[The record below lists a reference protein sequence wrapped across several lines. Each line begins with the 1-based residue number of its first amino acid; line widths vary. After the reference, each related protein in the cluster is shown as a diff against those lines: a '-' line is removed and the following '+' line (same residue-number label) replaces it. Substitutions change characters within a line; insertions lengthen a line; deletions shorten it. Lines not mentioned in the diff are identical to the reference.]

1 MGQFTAFFKKLFDSS
16 DWPPRWHC
24 GQWTEFHGWLYI
36 ISDLLIWSAYFTIP
50 VVIIRFISKKQDI
63 RFTRLYFMFAAF
75 ILACGATHFLD
86 ALAFWIPVYRLNALA
101 RFITGVVSWATV
113 FYLVKYLP
121 FVFSLKS
128 QKELEIEIGQRKK
141 AEEKFRGLLEAAPDA
156 MVITNEN
163 GEIVLVNRQ
172 TETMFG
178 YTKEELIGRKVEILI
193 PARFHSRHVV
203 DRISYFEN
211 PKVRTMGAGLELFA
225 KRKDGS
231 QIPVEISLSPL
242 VTEDG
247 TLVSASIRDIT
258 LRKISEENLS
268 KAKKDYQLLV
278 SSIKD
283 YAIIMLD
290 KEGHIASWNSG
301 AEYIKGYKAEEI
313 IGKPMEV
320 FYTSEE
326 IENGEPERNLQLALE
341 KGNYETEGWR
351 VRKDGSEFFANIVFT
366 SLIDEEGKLY
376 GYAKVTK
383 DITEKRKA
391 EESIRF
397 LASIAN
403 SIQDPVISSDNEYFI
418 TQWNEAAEELFE
430 WKTGEVIGKKANELL
445 KVSYTNDTRAQILKS
460 LNENDFWQ
468 GEVIYHTKSGKPIN
482 ALATASHLK
491 DEKGNINGNLIL
503 IRDITKRKQAEQA
516 LSKLNEEL
524 EQRVQERTKAVEDT
538 LKEKNIILESIG
550 DAFFAVD
557 KDWMVTYWNRIAEQ
571 DLQVLKEQ
579 IIGKNLWDIFTE
591 SIDSLSYTKYHQAL
605 AQNQMVHFE
614 DYYPFLNKWYEISAY
629 PSVSGLSVYFKDVTE
644 RKKMQDSLIE
654 REEQL
659 EMFIEH
665 SPASLAMLD
674 KHMMYIAA
682 SQRWINDFGLDG
694 QALIGKSHYEI
705 FPEIP
710 QRWKEIHQRCLN
722 GAIEK
727 NDEDLF
733 IREDGSRNWIRWEVR
748 PWHRASGE
756 IGGIIIFSE
765 EITERKNAE
774 EKIRNLNIELEEKV
788 ISRTE
793 QLRKTNEELE
803 AFTYSVSHDLRA
815 PLRGI
820 IGFTTIL
827 EEDYASKLDDE
838 ARRITNVIKS
848 NTIKM
853 GQLIDDLLDFS
864 RMGKQQIIKAKIDTA
879 SLLKDVVRELTTQY
893 MVHNEISWDIRDL
906 LPMDADMNTMRQV
919 WINLISNAIKYSGN
933 KKKPH
938 IEIGSYEKD
947 GQHVFYVQDNGA
959 GFDEQY
965 NQKLFQVFQRL
976 HTEEEFEGTG
986 VGLALVEKIVS
997 KHGGKVWAKG
1007 RENVG
1012 ACFSFSLPA

>member
-1 MGQFTAFFKKLFDSS
+1 
-16 DWPPRWHC
+16 
-24 GQWTEFHGWLYI
+24 
-36 ISDLLIWSAYFTIP
+36 
-50 VVIIRFISKKQDI
+50 
-63 RFTRLYFMFAAF
+63 
-75 ILACGATHFLD
+75 
-86 ALAFWIPVYRLNALA
+86 
-101 RFITGVVSWATV
+101 
-113 FYLVKYLP
+113 
-121 FVFSLKS
+121 
-128 QKELEIEIGQRKK
+128 
-141 AEEKFRGLLEAAPDA
+141 
-156 MVITNEN
+156 
-163 GEIVLVNRQ
+163 
-172 TETMFG
+172 
-178 YTKEELIGRKVEILI
+178 
-193 PARFHSRHVV
+193 
-203 DRISYFEN
+203 
-211 PKVRTMGAGLELFA
+211 
-225 KRKDGS
+225 
-231 QIPVEISLSPL
+231 
-242 VTEDG
+242 
-247 TLVSASIRDIT
+247 
-258 LRKISEENLS
+258 
-268 KAKKDYQLLV
+268 
-278 SSIKD
+278 
-283 YAIIMLD
+283 
-290 KEGHIASWNSG
+290 
-301 AEYIKGYKAEEI
+301 
-313 IGKPMEV
+313 
-320 FYTSEE
+320 
-326 IENGEPERNLQLALE
+326 
-341 KGNYETEGWR
+341 
-351 VRKDGSEFFANIVFT
+351 
-366 SLIDEEGKLY
+366 
-376 GYAKVTK
+376 
-383 DITEKRKA
+383 
-391 EESIRF
+391 
-397 LASIAN
+397 
-403 SIQDPVISSDNEYFI
+403 
-418 TQWNEAAEELFE
+418 
-430 WKTGEVIGKKANELL
+430 
-445 KVSYTNDTRAQILKS
+445 
-460 LNENDFWQ
+460 
-468 GEVIYHTKSGKPIN
+468 
-482 ALATASHLK
+482 LATASHLK

-629 PSVSGLSVYFKDVTE
+629 PSESGLSVYFKDVTE

-765 EITERKNAE
+765 EITDRKNAE

-820 IGFTTIL
+820 IGFTNIL
-827 EEDYASKLDDE
+827 EEDYSSKLDEE
-838 ARRITNVIKS
+838 ARRITTIIKD
-848 NTIKM
+848 NTLKM
-853 GQLIDDLLDFS
+853 GHLIDDLLAFS
-864 RMGKQQIIKAKIDTA
+864 RMGKKEIMKSNIDTM
-879 SLLKDVVRELTTQY
+879 SMVKDIVHELEFHQKSQ
-893 MVHNEISWDIRDL
+893 NKISWDIRDL
-906 LPMDADMNTMRQV
+906 LPMNAEINTIRQV

-933 KKKPH
+933 KRKPH
-938 IEIGSYEKD
+938 IEIGSYEKER
-947 GQHVFYVQDNGA
+947 QHVFYVQDNGV

-965 NQKLFQVFQRL
+965 KQKLFKVFQRL
-976 HTEEEFEGTG
+976 HAPEEFEGTG
-986 VGLALVEKIVS
+986 VGLALVDKIVA

-1007 RENVG
+1007 KENVG